1 MLTLLKVKVQMDP
14 SHFNVYRL
22 AKEGMKVGVSGQ

>member
-22 AKEGMKVGVSGQ
+22 AKVGHESGSE